1 MSPRRGTLERR
12 LNTIAIAIGIGLA
25 GMLLRFGYLQI
36 VETHRYRAAADENT
50 VRLFPLLAP
59 RGEITDR
66 NGDVLARSRPSFRA
80 SLVPRQLP
88 VDDADREAAVG
99 GFIAAL
105 ELDPDWLAG
114 RLAESWDSPLTPIR
128 LAGGLTTEQV
138 AHLEERRLQLPG
150 LMIEEEPLRV
160 YPHGPLAAHVL
171 GYIGEVNL
179 PELQALGG
187 SYAPGD
193 LVGKVGIEIAAEQWL
208 KGMNG
213 GMEVEVNAMG
223 KQIKLRGRR
232 APRPGHRVVLT
243 LDRRLQ
249 ERCEEL
255 LGDRSGAI
263 IAMAAK
269 TGEILAMATSPRFD
283 PNWFAGGRISRS
295 HWDTLLNDA
304 RSPLQNRAIQAL
316 YSPGS
321 IFKIVTATAALESGA
336 LNEDKTFECTGMFLI
351 SVWPYRCWNEGGHG
365 WLNVEQAI
373 IHSCDIF
380 FYKTG
385 LALSV
390 DLLARYAEAFGFGEP
405 TGIDLPGEKPGHV
418 PTRMWKERLFHI
430 PWFPGNTVQMSI
442 GQGYLLSTPL
452 QLVELLELTAL
463 EGHAFRP
470 HVIKR
475 VEDEQGR
482 TVMDV
487 TPHIDRRMSIAP
499 STWTLVRRGL
509 SGCVNFRSGTG
520 YKCHLPN
527 LAVSGKTSTIQN
539 PHGEDHA
546 AFAAYAPS
554 ADPEIVVAVFI
565 EHGLTGGTIA
575 ALVTKSVLE
584 TWDALRHG
592 APLPSEPAPPG
603 PGAAVPALPFV
614 LRAAG
619 G

>member
-12 LNTIAIAIGIGLA
+12 LNLVAVAITLGLGA
-25 GMLLRFGYLQI
+25 MLLRFGYLQI
-36 VETHRYRAAADENT
+36 VESGKYRAAADENT
-50 VRLFPLLAP
+50 IRLYPLLAP

-66 NGDVLARSRPSFRA
+66 HGDVLASSRPSFRA

-88 VDDADREAAVG
+88 ADDAEREAAVSA
-99 GFIAAL
+99 FIAAL
-105 ELDPDWLAG
+105 DLDSEWLAG

-128 LAGGLTTEQV
+128 LVGGLSTEQV
-138 AHLEERRLQLPG
+138 GRLEERRLQLPG
-150 LMIEEEPLRV
+150 LVIEEEPLRT

-187 SYAPGD
+187 TYAPGD
-193 LVGKVGIEIAAEQWL
+193 LVGKVGMEIAAEAWL
-208 KGMNG
+208 KGRNG
-213 GMEVEVNAMG
+213 GMEVEVDAMG
-223 KQIKLRGRR
+223 HQVRMRGRR
-232 APRPGHRVVLT
+232 AARPGDRVVLT

-255 LGDRSGAI
+255 LGDRGGAI
-263 IAMAAK
+263 VAMEAK

-283 PNWFAGGRISRS
+283 PNWFAGGRITRGR
-295 HWDTLLNDA
+295 WDAMLNDQ

-316 YSPGS
+316 YAPGS
-321 IFKIVTATAALESGA
+321 IFKIVTATAALESGE
-336 LNEDKTFECTGMFLI
+336 LNEEKTFECGGTFWI
-351 SVWPYRCWNEGGHG
+351 KIWPYKCWNEAGHG

-373 IHSCDIF
+373 VHSCDIF

-385 LALSV
+385 MSLSV

-405 TGIDLPGEKPGHV
+405 TGIDLPGEKGGHV
-418 PTRMWKERLFHI
+418 PTRQWKERLFHI

-442 GQGYLLSTPL
+442 GQGYLLATPL
-452 QLVELLELTAL
+452 QLVQLLELTAL
-463 EGHAFRP
+463 KGRAYRP

-475 VEDEQGR
+475 IEDDQGR

-487 TPHIDRRMSIAP
+487 APHVNRRMAIAP
-499 STWTLVRRGL
+499 STWDLVHRGL
-509 SGCVNFRSGTG
+509 SGCVNNRSGTG

-539 PHGEDHA
+539 AQREDHA

-554 ADPEIVVAVFI
+554 DDPEVVVAVFI
-565 EHGLTGGTIA
+565 EKGLAGGTIA
-575 ALVTKSVLE
+575 ALIAKSVLE

-592 APLPSEPAPPG
+592 APLPTEPVPAP
-603 PGAAVPALPFV
+603 
-614 LRAAG
+614 AG
-619 G
+619 GG

>member
-1 MSPRRGTLERR
+1 MTGRRGMLERR
-12 LNTIAIAIGIGLA
+12 LDAIAMVIAFGLGA
-25 GMLLRFGYLQI
+25 MLLRFGYLQI
-36 VETHRYRAAADENT
+36 VESQRYRAAADENT
-50 VRLFPLLAP
+50 IRLYPLLAP

-66 NGDVLARSRPSFRA
+66 HGDVLATSRPSFRA

-88 VDDADREAAVG
+88 TDDADREAAVTN
-99 GFIAAL
+99 FIAAL
-105 ELDPDWLAG
+105 DLDPEWLAG
-114 RLAESWDSPLTPIR
+114 RLAESWDSPLTPVR
-128 LAGGLTTEQV
+128 LAGGLATDQV
-138 AHLEERRLQLPG
+138 ARLEERRLQLPG

-160 YPHGPLAAHVL
+160 YPHGSLAAHVL

-179 PELQALGG
+179 PELQVLGG
-187 SYAPGD
+187 TYAPGD
-193 LVGKVGIEIAAEQWL
+193 LVGKVGMEIAAEKWL

-213 GMEVEVNAMG
+213 GMEVEVNALG
-223 KQIKLRGRR
+223 RQIRMRGRR
-232 APRPGHRVVLT
+232 PAHPGHRVVLT

-263 IAMAAK
+263 VAMEAK

-283 PNWFAGGRISRS
+283 PNWFAGGRISRG
-295 HWDTLLNDA
+295 HWDALMNDQ

-316 YSPGS
+316 YAPGS
-321 IFKIVTATAALESGA
+321 IFKIVTATAALESGE
-336 LNEDKTFECTGMFLI
+336 LNEEKTYECGGTFWI
-351 SVWPYRCWNEGGHG
+351 KIWPYKCWNEAGHG

-385 LALSV
+385 MSLSV
-390 DLLARYAEAFGFGEP
+390 DLLARYAEEFGFGEL
-405 TGIDLPGEKPGHV
+405 TGIDLQGEKPGHV
-418 PTRMWKERLFHI
+418 PSRAWKERLFHI

-463 EGHAFRP
+463 EGRAFRP

-475 VEDEQGR
+475 IEDDQGR

-487 TPHIDRRMSIAP
+487 TPHVSRRMSIAP
-499 STWTLVRRGL
+499 STWALVRRGL
-509 SGCVNFRSGTG
+509 HGCVNFRSGTG
-520 YKCHLPN
+520 FKCHMAN
-527 LAVSGKTSTIQN
+527 LSVSGKTSTIQN

-554 ADPEIVVAVFI
+554 DDPEIVVAVFI

-592 APLPSEPAPPG
+592 TPLPTQPPEPVPG
-603 PGAAVPALPFV
+603 
-614 LRAAG
+614 G